1 MIPKTQWIQNIS
13 ADYWDRETQK
23 QYANQEIFI
32 FYLDVIKQ
40 EFNQTEGI
48 HTLQRMY
55 GCEIDV
61 NGTTRGYDQYGY
73 DGEDFFSLDLN
84 TGSWTAVND
93 EVEIFINRWDSR
105 RSEAE
110 YWRNFLET
118 ECIDWIKKFVSYS
131 RETLEGKIPPAA
143 SVFQKNS
150 SSPEVVCHATGFF
163 PKALII
169 KWQKDGED
177 VYEDVELRETLPNE
191 DGSFQKRSILK
202 VSAEELQK
210 HTYTCVIEHSSLEKE
225 MVLKVLKD
233 SGSDGGLIGIIVGVV
248 MALVVLVIGIVFWKN
263 KNFGKKEKKTGF
275 KRVSSRSHP
284 HSLQYLH
291 TGLPPGTHFPE
302 FTAVGLFDGEQ
313 FVYYDSN
320 ISRMIPKTEWIQNIS
335 ADYWDRETQKQYA
348 NQEIFKIYLDYGYD
362 GEDFFSLDLNTG
374 SWTAVDDEVEIFINR
389 WDPRRSEA
397 KYWKN
402 FMETECIDWIKKFVS
417 MERKVPPAASV
428 FQKHSSSPEVVCHA
442 TGFFPKA
449 LNICWQK
456 DGVDVYKGVD
466 LRKTLPNQDG
476 SFQKR
481 SILKVSAEELQKH
494 TVLKVPKGPDPL
506 HIYRV
511 NTDLLM
517 QQIIKTL
524 F

>member
-1 MIPKTQWIQNIS
+1 MENGFALLKLLLISVFSLRVSSADPHSLQYLHTGLPPGTHFPEFTAVGLFDGQQFVYYDSNIRKMIPKTEWIQNIS
-13 ADYWDRETQK
+13 ADDADYWDRETQK
-23 QYANQEIFI
+23 QHANQEIFI

-40 EFNQTEGI
+40 EFNQTEGV

-55 GCEIDV
+55 GCEIDG
-61 NGTTRGYDQYGY
+61 NSTTRGYDQYSY

-93 EVEIFINRWDSR
+93 EVEIFIKRWDPG

-131 RETLEGKIPPAA
+131 RETLERKIPPAA

-275 KRVSSRSHP
+275 KRVSSRSP
-284 HSLQYLH
+284 SE
-291 TGLPPGTHFPE
+291 G
-302 FTAVGLFDGEQ
+302 
-313 FVYYDSN
+313 DSSSN
-320 ISRMIPKTEWIQNIS
+320 KCESVCS
-335 ADYWDRETQKQYA
+335 CC
-348 NQEIFKIYLDYGYD
+348 
-362 GEDFFSLDLNTG
+362 S
-374 SWTAVDDEVEIFINR
+374 
-389 WDPRRSEA
+389 
-397 KYWKN
+397 
-402 FMETECIDWIKKFVS
+402 
-417 MERKVPPAASV
+417 ERKLRPAV
-428 FQKHSSSPEVVCHA
+428 
-442 TGFFPKA
+442 
-449 LNICWQK
+449 
-456 DGVDVYKGVD
+456 
-466 LRKTLPNQDG
+466 
-476 SFQKR
+476 R
-481 SILKVSAEELQKH
+481 S
-494 TVLKVPKGPDPL
+494 
-506 HIYRV
+506 
-511 NTDLLM
+511 
-517 QQIIKTL
+517 
-524 F
+524 